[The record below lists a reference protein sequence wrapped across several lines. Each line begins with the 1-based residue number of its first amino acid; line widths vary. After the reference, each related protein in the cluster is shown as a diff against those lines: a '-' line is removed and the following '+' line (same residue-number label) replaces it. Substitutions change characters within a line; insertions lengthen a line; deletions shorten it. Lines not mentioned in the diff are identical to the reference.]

1 MLIRRSPRNV
11 LFYVVPLLISFF
23 LWGNFVSGARALTT
37 EEEKKMGKRVL
48 AEIEKEADFMR
59 DLTVQA
65 FIERLGYSILDQVGP
80 TPFEFK
86 FYVVNGLDP
95 NAFAI
100 PGGYIFV
107 TTVLLVLAENEQ
119 EVAGVLSHEIAHVT
133 QRHISLMIERSTRLN
148 IASMAAILAAM
159 LAGRGGTG
167 SQAAAA
173 MASATAG
180 ALQLKYTREME
191 TDADQ
196 NGLHYLIKAGYDPN
210 GLISF
215 LNKGLKG

>member
-1 MLIRRSPRNV
+1 
-11 LFYVVPLLISFF
+11 
-23 LWGNFVSGARALTT
+23 
-37 EEEKKMGKRVL
+37 
-48 AEIEKEADFMR
+48 MR

-107 TTVLLVLAENEQ
+107 TTGLLVLAENEQ

-133 QRHISLMIERSTRLN
+133 
-148 IASMAAILAAM
+148 
-159 LAGRGGTG
+159 RGT
-167 SQAAAA
+167 S
-173 MASATAG
+173 
-180 ALQLKYTREME
+180 
-191 TDADQ
+191 
-196 NGLHYLIKAGYDPN
+196 P
-210 GLISF
+210 
-215 LNKGLKG
+215 